1 MPHDDDAAAGHN
13 GRSACAANAVPTM
26 TVREAL
32 AREPRP
38 IEVPDGETFE
48 LSPRSRDGAA
58 FVQQVKLQSFADL
71 QALGLVPR
79 RLAED
84 KVRQAVKADD
94 DLAFQMSLQR
104 QPAAAEAPCGCGG
117 HSAPAR
123 PGAGLRGTYESIR
136 RGLHPALAA
145 VMSDH
150 LGTQVAWDSPAV
162 SIVRRWL
169 QTAAVSKALLV
180 ALAEDITIN
189 RNATLVVDPSLR
201 NLLARHIY
209 IHTTGQM
216 VYGGGYLKVFA
227 NSIQAF
233 SFRILASDA
242 VRAAKP
248 IWALND

>member
-1 MPHDDDAAAGHN
+1 MPHDGDEAAN
-13 GRSACAANAVPTM
+13 GRSLCAANAVPTM

-32 AREPRP
+32 AREPRT
-38 IEVPDGETFE
+38 IEVADGETLE
-48 LSPRSRDGAA
+48 LAPQSRDGAP
-58 FVQQVKLQSFADL
+58 FLQQVKLQSFADL

-117 HSAPAR
+117 HGAATR
-123 PGAGLRGTYESIR
+123 AGAGLRGTYEAIR
-136 RGLHPALAA
+136 RGLHPTLAA
-145 VMSDH
+145 TLSDH

-169 QTAAVSKALLV
+169 QTSAVSKVLLL
-180 ALAEDITIN
+180 ALAEDITIH
-189 RNATLVVDPSLR
+189 RNATLVVGPTVR

-216 VYGGGYLKVFA
+216 VYRGGYLKLFA

-233 SFRILASDA
+233 NIRILSSDLA
-242 VRAAKP
+242 RADKP
-248 IWALND
+248 VWALND